1 MNVNKNGFYIA
12 MWVLLVLQMLAYSHY
27 KLRGKDVMYI
37 VTKVAGGVIFTGT
50 ALVSALLSKP
60 DGYSWLII
68 AAMFLSV
75 LGDYYLA
82 QPPGKHRLKLGAVSF
97 VCAHCFFMAGF
108 ITLTGI
114 HWQTVTAFV
123 LVYGALVAGGYAIK
137 LNCRGAGKGVAL
149 YIAFVTF
156 MACCACS
163 LPLFADMPQGA
174 AVMTAVGGA
183 LFLISDVF
191 WVMYG
196 LDKNAP
202 NRLFKIA
209 NVFTYFPAQLLIA
222 GALLFR

>member
-1 MNVNKNGFYIA
+1 MNIKGFYIA
-12 MWVLLVLQMLAYSHY
+12 MWVLLALQMLAYSRC
-27 KLRGKDVMYI
+27 KLRGKDVMYTL
-37 VTKVAGGVIFTGT
+37 TKVAGGVIFTVT
-50 ALVSALLSKP
+50 ALASAVMQKP

-82 QPPGKHRLKLGAVSF
+82 QPPGKHRLKLGAASF

-108 ITLTGI
+108 ISLAGM
-114 HWQTVTAFV
+114 HWQTVVAFAI
-123 LVYGALVAGGYAIK
+123 VYGLLIAGGYAIK

-163 LPLFADMPQGA
+163 LPFFADMPRGA
-174 AVMTAVGGA
+174 TVMTSCGGA
-183 LFLISDVF
+183 LFLVSDIF

-202 NRLFKIA
+202 NKAFKIA
-209 NVFTYFPAQLLIA
+209 NIFTYFPAQLLIA